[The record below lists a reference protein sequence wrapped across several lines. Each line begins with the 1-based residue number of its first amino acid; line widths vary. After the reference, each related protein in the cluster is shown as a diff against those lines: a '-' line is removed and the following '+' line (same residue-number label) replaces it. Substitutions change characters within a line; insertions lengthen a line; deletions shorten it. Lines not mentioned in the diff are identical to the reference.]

1 MLLEHTVDLYSDGIG
16 KVQFMGCSSKSSE
29 SRILFRIEKDSQSD
43 QNKKFINYSTEHGQP
58 NTFEHNLV
66 AFKFVVPLFVRTQH
80 MRYEF
85 WNYNEIN
92 RGYTDKSPTFYC
104 PNAFQTQH
112 STNRQSSDLN
122 EIDPILYP
130 DLSDLDF
137 GLRCSQE
144 LRDHVKRSKFLFQ
157 HLLEAG
163 ISYEQASMVLP
174 QNLYTEYCGFI
185 NESNLI
191 KFIDLVR
198 KEEANYEVRKIAE
211 ACQEILEE
219 QGGTSYV

>member
-1 MLLEHTVDLYSDGIG
+1 
-16 KVQFMGCSSKSSE
+16 
-29 SRILFRIEKDSQSD
+29 
-43 QNKKFINYSTEHGQP
+43 
-58 NTFEHNLV
+58 
-66 AFKFVVPLFVRTQH
+66 
-80 MRYEF
+80 
-85 WNYNEIN
+85 
-92 RGYTDKSPTFYC
+92 
-104 PNAFQTQH
+104 
-112 STNRQSSDLN
+112 
-122 EIDPILYP
+122 ILYP